1 MEVRRRLEED
11 MRIGSL
17 SLHLDA
23 CDLRI
28 LTLLLE
34 RLQDTGSFL
43 FLQMVAQ
50 GLGQEAAVR
59 EGCSLTM
66 KGFWGL

>member
-1 MEVRRRLEED
+1 MEARRRLEED

-28 LTLLLE
+28 LMLLLG

-50 GLGQEAAVR
+50 GLGQEAAVER
-59 EGCSLTM
+59 DAL
-66 KGFWGL
+66 